1 MIASELLLKIEKF
14 KELIQKLDEANDI
27 GKFLWQLKTE
37 IEAYFKATQFVSVEA
52 KETTRA
58 YFDNLCNE
66 LKEKQEAIKNDHI
79 EFANQADAII
89 EELAIYK
96 TNQFF
101 QNKPEKEA
109 ALQLKALI
117 DKAFGFFKN
126 PHWPS
131 KERRNSA
138 WDKFSALRTEL
149 KNEEDAYYAQLKEER
164 NLRIA
169 TSKKIIDKLIEI
181 VHVCNPE
188 TGIEQLPLLLDSFG
202 AILVNLPFEANGME
216 LPNNLLEALMKNALK
231 SKSDIIREA
240 KKFVNNHRVHLVW
253 DDIQRLYTEI
263 DIINELLNKAWAL
276 HREEIQ
282 KKQEEWEERKKL
294 NAQKREDWVKK
305 QEDYLQVLNER
316 LEKRTN
322 DKLNLEKIVEGKI
335 DYLKRQ
341 EIRKENQSQFLE
353 KSKADL
359 DEMTEQLKTAW
370 SESFIERTSQKIEQK
385 KAKIA
390 EVLSEI
396 ESLKVKSLGI
406 ENDIQEINVKIG
418 ILEKGLEETVAK
430 IEEVKKN
437 LASE

>member
-27 GKFLWQLKTE
+27 GKVLWQLKSE
-37 IEAYFKATQFVSVEA
+37 IEAYFKATQFESVEE
-52 KETTRA
+52 KDTTRA
-58 YFDNLCNE
+58 YFDSLCNE
-66 LKEKQEAIKNDHI
+66 LREKQEAIKNDHI

-89 EELAIYK
+89 EELATYK
-96 TNQFF
+96 TSQFF

-149 KNEEDAYYAQLKEER
+149 KNEEDAFYAQLKEER

-181 VHVCNPE
+181 VDACNIE
-188 TGIEQLPLLLDSFG
+188 TGIEHLPLLLDSFG
-202 AILVNLPFEANGME
+202 AILVDLPFDASGME
-216 LPNNLLEALMKNALK
+216 LPNNLQEAAMKNGLK
-231 SKSDIIREA
+231 PKSDIIREV
-240 KKFVNNHRVHLVW
+240 KKFVNNYRDYLVW
-253 DDIQRLYTEI
+253 DDIKRLYAEI
-263 DIINELLNKAWAL
+263 EIIIAALDKAWAL

-294 NAQKREDWVKK
+294 NAQKREEWVKK
-305 QEDYLQVLNER
+305 QGDYLQVLHER
-316 LEKRTN
+316 LEKRTV
-322 DKLNLEKIVEGKI
+322 DKLNLEKIVAGKI

-341 EIRKENQSQFLE
+341 ETRKENQSE
-353 KSKADL
+353 YL
-359 DEMTEQLKTAW
+359 DKITAELNEMTEQLKTAW
-370 SESFIERTSQKIEQK
+370 SESFKERTSIKIEQK

-390 EVLSEI
+390 EVNSEI
-396 ESLKVKSLGI
+396 EALKEKTSGI
-406 ENDIQEINVKIG
+406 ETDIQEINVKIG
-418 ILEKGLEETVAK
+418 IVEKGIEETVAK

-437 LASE
+437 LTSE